1 MNQFSDISNTSAS
14 DQPAALNKQFI
25 AFAVGGRE
33 FGVDIMSVREIRGW
47 SGTTPI
53 PNSPPSVLG
62 VVNLRGTIVPVI
74 DLRVCFNIERTEP
87 SRTHVVFIVKIGDR
101 IVGLLVDSVSD
112 ILSVRDSDIQP
123 IREVEESSRDSAV
136 SQIIV
141 LEGRLVGVISLE
153 KLMGQYMLDSVVRG
167 AEQALN

>member
-1 MNQFSDISNTSAS
+1 MNQFSDMAQAS
-14 DQPAALNKQFI
+14 QDQQSTVLKQFI
-25 AFAVGGRE
+25 AFSVGGRE

-53 PNSPPSVLG
+53 PNSPPAVLG

-74 DLRVCFNIERTEP
+74 DLRVSFNIPQTDP
-87 SRTHVVFIVKIGDR
+87 TRTHVVFIVKIGDR
-101 IVGLLVDSVSD
+101 VVGLLVDSVSD

-141 LEGRLVGVISLE
+141 LEGRLVGLISLE
-153 KLMGQYMLDSVVRG
+153 KLVGQFLLDSTGR
-167 AEQALN
+167 ALDQAAT